1 MADTDQ
7 GQLDQASEARVLADE
22 RALIGKTRAARIGQ
36 DGDAPWCGLG
46 LSGGGIRSAS
56 LSLGVLQ
63 GLAESNVLR
72 RFDYISSVSGGGY
85 IATSLQWWWGRPR
98 EDQPDPNTPT
108 AVFGVGPLDFPYGP
122 ARPGTPPDHVEG
134 QRGINNLAFLRAH
147 SSYLTAGN
155 GLSLWSILGVLARTI
170 IISALTWLPILTAFF
185 VVVSIIGWGVDII
198 AHRIGLWSPLGSLI
212 DVRWTRRC
220 ADDILCDLSYPAIYA
235 LGLWLYYLLTAAFIV
250 TAILFAFVSRAP
262 QDHRSRLRTVALA
275 GLGAA
280 LAAAAIVVIEYSY
293 STLDVL
299 ATVLILLL
307 SLYVLVSALVVI
319 SEWITTKSLN
329 PSYYLRRS
337 MEWLLGVT
345 FIPTVAVLAW
355 STIPLLPYFGLGSAA
370 KITIGGVVGLLS
382 GVGSALYGYYTFL
395 RNIVPGLVGQI
406 ISTIAGI
413 VYLYATFVVAYALA
427 VALLHYK
434 NLPIEWNVSFLIGL
448 ITMIC
453 IAFGIG
459 FFANINYVGFH
470 RFYRDRL
477 METFMPTDASVTR
490 MQATWSPVADD
501 LSIADLRRYFEPAP
515 SAEHWKPRPY
525 PLINTNAI
533 LINDLNQK
541 YASRGGD
548 NFLISPL
555 YIGSNA
561 TGWQDTNEYIDR
573 NGPFTLASAMAASG
587 AAANASSGY
596 VGTGI
601 TMNPLVSAVMSLLN
615 IRLGLYSGN
624 PIHRA
629 ARRVRTIPTFMM
641 AGFFPGLVGALH
653 RRDSA
658 FLELTDGG
666 HFENLGIYELVRRK
680 LDVIMIVDGEED
692 PKISLTALVSAARR
706 IEQDF
711 GARIALFQ
719 GRGPERLV
727 MYPGEKGY
735 PLDVRY
741 AQAPFLVGEVIYND
755 GRRASL
761 IYIKATLIKE
771 IDFTTAGYL
780 ASNPTF
786 PHQTTADQF
795 FDPDQFDAYRSLGYQ
810 SARHM
815 IESLDLAT
823 TIATPGSIVTR
834 YCADAPDDLPFPEK
848 AIRSR

>member
-1 MADTDQ
+1 MSDIDH
-7 GQLDQASEARVLADE
+7 GRQAEGDEARVLADE
-22 RALIGKTRAARIGQ
+22 RRLIEKTRAARIGQ
-36 DGDAPWCGLG
+36 DGAPWCGLG

-63 GLAESNVLR
+63 ALAESDVLR
-72 RFDYISSVSGGGY
+72 RFDFISSVSGGGY

-98 EDQPDPNTPT
+98 EDRSDPGTPI
-108 AVFGVGPLDFPYGP
+108 AVFGVGPSDFPYGP
-122 ARPGTPPDHVEG
+122 ARPGAPPDHVAG
-134 QRGINNLAFLRAH
+134 QRGMDNLAFLRAH

-155 GLSLWSILGVLARTI
+155 GLSFWSILGVLARTI
-170 IISALTWLPILTAFF
+170 TISVLTWLPILTAFF
-185 VVVSIIGWGVDII
+185 VVVSIVGWGVDIV
-198 AHRIGLWSPLGSLI
+198 AHKIELWSPLGPL
-212 DVRWTRRC
+212 VKGRWTQRC
-220 ADDILCDLSYPAIYA
+220 AGDIQCDLTYPAIYA
-235 LGLWLYYLLTAAFIV
+235 LGLWLYYLLTAIFV
-250 TAILFAFVSRAP
+250 LTAILFAFVSRAP

-280 LAAAAIVVIEYSY
+280 LAAVAIVVIEYSY

-299 ATVLILLL
+299 ATVVILLL
-307 SLYVLVSALVVI
+307 SLYVLVSALIVI

-329 PSYYLRRS
+329 PSYYIRRS

-355 STIPLLPYFGLGSAA
+355 STIPLMPSYGWGNAA
-370 KITIGGVVGLLS
+370 HVTLGGVVGLVS

-406 ISTIAGI
+406 VSTIAGI
-413 VYLYATFVVAYALA
+413 VYLYATCVVAYVLA
-427 VALLHYK
+427 AMLLHYK
-434 NLPIEWNVSFLIGL
+434 NLPIDWNVYLLIGL
-448 ITMIC
+448 VTVIF

-477 METFMPTDASVTR
+477 METFMPTDTSVTR

-501 LSIADLRRYFEPAP
+501 LSVADLRRYFEPAP
-515 SAEHWKPRPY
+515 SPEHWKPRPY

-561 TGWQDTNEYIDR
+561 TGWQDTIEYIDR

-587 AAANASSGY
+587 AAANASAGY

-641 AGFFPGLVGALH
+641 AGFFPGLIGALH

-741 AQAPFLVGEVIYND
+741 AKAPFVVGEVIYND

-795 FDPDQFDAYRSLGYQ
+795 FDPDQFDAYRSLGYE

-823 TIATPGSIVTR
+823 TIATPTSIVTR
-834 YCADAPDDLPFPEK
+834 YCTDVAADATT
-848 AIRSR
+848 